1 MHTQIPLLKAYI
13 PISIDKLLFFQL
25 KMAKQMSFNGENSST
40 KAYTHISVYKVFF
53 QYKMAIQ
60 TSFSGY
66 NSSTKSMHASSTKG
80 IHTHS

>member
-1 MHTQIPLLKAYI
+1 MEKIA
-13 PISIDKLLFFQL
+13 QL
-25 KMAKQMSFNGENSST
+25 